1 MDNIFEQ
8 INKAVIITRMTQQ
21 KCLVEGFRLVK
32 VILPKAI
39 ADTIKLKTIKTIHPL
54 AQTEDPVT
62 FMGIPCEVD
71 ENIFS
76 IQYVIEGRLN
86 IL

>member
-1 MDNIFEQ
+1 MDNVFEQ
-8 INKAVIITRMTQQ
+8 INKAVIITQMTQQ
-21 KCLVEGFRLVK
+21 KCLVENFRLVK

-39 ADTIKLKTIKTIHPL
+39 ADAIKIKITDTIKRPIHSD
-54 AQTEDPVT
+54 EPVT

-71 ENIFS
+71 ENILS

>member
-1 MDNIFEQ
+1 MDNFLEQ
-8 INKAVIITRMTQQ
+8 INKAVIVTKMTQQ
-21 KCLVEGFRLVK
+21 KCLVEDFRLVK

-39 ADTIKLKTIKTIHPL
+39 ADVIKLETIKGTHPL

-71 ENIFS
+71 ENILS